1 MIKFIIQKVQRKMKN
16 KRNYLK
22 EKGITLIALVVTIV
36 VLLILAGVTIN
47 AVFSDNGIIGKAQD
61 AQNKANESVQK
72 DLEQINAL
80 ENWINNYT
88 KDNTN
93 TDTNTTEPTE
103 PTTPD
108 TGEIIG
114 TLDLPHA
121 STDEGNVKIN
131 SITAEMYPSELQG
144 IVEKLNETPRT
155 NTVKAAFGDELPD
168 EIYLYGQGKMK
179 DDNVAVDQYKFLS
192 PIVDIAIDESTATE
206 DNLIKITFVTNNMTD
221 NMTVDILYYCSAH
234 GWEIIEG
241 EIISPNQISGYL
253 HDSSSGMTPG
263 ALIYKLS
270 N

>member
-1 MIKFIIQKVQRKMKN
+1 MKN

-36 VLLILAGVTIN
+36 VLLILAGVTMN
-47 AVFSDNGIIGKAQD
+47 AVFSHNGIIGKAQD

-72 DLEQINAL
+72 DMEQINTL
-80 ENWINNYT
+80 ENWINNHI
-88 KDNTN
+88 KDN
-93 TDTNTTEPTE
+93 TNTTEPTE
-103 PTTPD
+103 PTTPGG
-108 TGEIIG
+108 GEIPGIN
-114 TLDLPHA
+114 DIPNA
-121 STDEGNVKIN
+121 STDKGNVKIN
-131 SITAEMYPSELQG
+131 SITADMYPSDLQS

-155 NTVKAAFGDELPD
+155 NTVKVAFGDELPD
-168 EIYLYGQGKMK
+168 EIYLYGQGEMK
-179 DDNVAVDQYKFLS
+179 DNNVDVDQYKFLS
-192 PIVDIAIDESTATE
+192 PIVDIAIDEATATE

-221 NMTVDILYYCSAH
+221 NMTVDILYYCAAH

-241 EIISPNQISGYL
+241 EIISPNQVSGYL

>member
-1 MIKFIIQKVQRKMKN
+1 MKN
-16 KRNYLK
+16 KGNYLK

-108 TGEIIG
+108 AGEIIG
-114 TLDLPHA
+114 TLDLPVLF
-121 STDEGNVKIN
+121 TDEGDGYIN
-131 SITAEMYPSELQG
+131 PITAEMYPSELQST
-144 IVEKLNETPRT
+144 VEKLNETSRT
-155 NTVKAAFGDELPD
+155 NTVKDALKVVYGDELPD
-168 EIYLYGQGKMK
+168 EIYLFGQGKMK
-179 DDNVAVDQYKFLS
+179 DNNVDVNQYKFLS
-192 PIVDIAIDESTATE
+192 PVVGIVLDETLATDE
-206 DNLIKITFVTNNMTD
+206 DQRKITFVIDNMTD

-234 GWEIIEG
+234 GWEVIEG
-241 EIISPNQISGYL
+241 EKTSDNTIEVYL
-253 HDSSSGMTPG
+253 HDSDSRPGIPG